1 MKISHKLVASFVG
14 VSLLRS
20 VVGAVAIADNGCAI
34 PETAA
39 RAKRPAPANAT
50 RNGLNLSYPLTELFC
65 PILHSLFYKLHRIFR
80 KKNFQQ
86 GSERAKV
93 LLRCNC

>member
-14 VSLLRS
+14 VSLLRI
-20 VVGAVAIADNGCAI
+20 VVGAVAIANDGCAM
-34 PETAA
+34 PETV
-39 RAKRPAPANAT
+39 RSRIFDPFFTTK
-50 RNGLNLSYPLTELFC
+50 
-65 PILHSLFYKLHRIFR
+65 PIGKDTGMGPMPHSLSDKLHRIFR
-80 KKNFQQ
+80 KKNFQR

>member
-20 VVGAVAIADNGCAI
+20 VVGAVAIADNRCAI
-34 PETAA
+34 PETV
-39 RAKRPAPANAT
+39 RSRIFNPFFTTKSIGKDT
-50 RNGLNLSYPLTELFC
+50 GMG
-65 PILHSLFYKLHRIFR
+65 PILHSLFYQLHRIFR
-80 KKNFQQ
+80 KKNFQR

>member
-14 VSLLRS
+14 VSLLRI
-20 VVGAVAIADNGCAI
+20 VVGAVAIAKDGCAI
-34 PETAA
+34 PETV
-39 RAKRPAPANAT
+39 RSRIFNPFFT
-50 RNGLNLSYPLTELFC
+50 TT
-65 PILHSLFYKLHRIFR
+65 PIGKGTGMGPMPHSLFYKLHRIFR
-80 KKNFQQ
+80 KKNFQR